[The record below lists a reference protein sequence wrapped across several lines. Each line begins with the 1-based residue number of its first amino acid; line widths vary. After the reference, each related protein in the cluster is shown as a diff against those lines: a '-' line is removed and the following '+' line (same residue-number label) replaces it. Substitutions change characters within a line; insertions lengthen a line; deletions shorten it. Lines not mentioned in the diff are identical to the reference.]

1 MLTTE
6 EKIKLLTQLRNGY
19 PVAHEWEQD
28 YPYDIEIRRK
38 ADEFIKELQGPDL
51 KDFDAKNI
59 MMTVKY
65 WPEDGESGSPKIVQD
80 VTSIKR
86 DGRTG
91 DFIIGTIFDDIR
103 IPCKKFETVIEVGA

>member
-1 MLTTE
+1 M
-6 EKIKLLTQLRNGY
+6 
-19 PVAHEWEQD
+19 
-28 YPYDIEIRRK
+28 
-38 ADEFIKELQGPDL
+38 ADFNRE
-51 KDFDAKNI
+51 NI

-91 DFIIGTIFDDIR
+91 DFIIGTIFEDLT
-103 IPCKKFETVIEVGA
+103 IPCKKFETIIEVGA